1 MMHIDLLQASYTA
14 AGVAL
19 FLSSYLAL
27 RALVQLRTR
36 HRRIR
41 WRLPD
46 AAWRLLNACLPV
58 SRLLIPGAAR
68 RSLARLLR
76 NADVD
81 EGRWLPEH
89 IITLQWLLFLVM
101 AFLVAGIARFGLQAS
116 LSASAAAIFAAFA
129 AAIWLPLRKLK
140 GMARRR
146 QSLILRDLPFM
157 LDMITLCVEAGQN
170 LHGALQQA
178 ARHGPAGPLRN
189 ELLLAL
195 ADMRAGVPRAQAM
208 EGLAYRTG
216 VAALA
221 SLVALL
227 VQAEKM
233 GMSLGPLLRMKA
245 GQCRTERFLRAE
257 KLALQA
263 PVKMLFP
270 LVSCLFPCTFLVIA
284 FPIGYRLFNVQF

>member
-1 MMHIDLLQASYTA
+1 
-14 AGVAL
+14 
-19 FLSSYLAL
+19 
-27 RALVQLRTR
+27 
-36 HRRIR
+36 
-41 WRLPD
+41 
-46 AAWRLLNACLPV
+46 
-58 SRLLIPGAAR
+58 
-68 RSLARLLR
+68 
-76 NADVD
+76 
-81 EGRWLPEH
+81 
-89 IITLQWLLFLVM
+89 
-101 AFLVAGIARFGLQAS
+101 AS
-116 LSASAAAIFAAFA
+116 LPASAAAIFAAFA

-140 GMARRR
+140 SMARRR

-233 GMSLGPLLRMKA
+233 GMS
-245 GQCRTERFLRAE
+245 
-257 KLALQA
+257 
-263 PVKMLFP
+263 
-270 LVSCLFPCTFLVIA
+270 
-284 FPIGYRLFNVQF
+284 

>member
-1 MMHIDLLQASYTA
+1 
-14 AGVAL
+14 
-19 FLSSYLAL
+19 
-27 RALVQLRTR
+27 
-36 HRRIR
+36 IR

-195 ADMRAGVPRAQAM
+195 
-208 EGLAYRTG
+208 
-216 VAALA
+216 
-221 SLVALL
+221 
-227 VQAEKM
+227 
-233 GMSLGPLLRMKA
+233 
-245 GQCRTERFLRAE
+245 
-257 KLALQA
+257 
-263 PVKMLFP
+263 
-270 LVSCLFPCTFLVIA
+270 
-284 FPIGYRLFNVQF
+284 